1 MGDDGAALADLLAF
15 LNAAPVGLVQLAPD
29 GRIEMINALSARL
42 LLPVSAS
49 RRLDNL
55 FDLLEPLAPGLR
67 QRVAASGTAY
77 GPVGDPVRLHLVPG
91 DGPPAAARWLSL
103 QLLRLDTQRLLGVL
117 ADVTEQVHDEQA
129 LQSSREQLQFTL
141 DAVQLGDWSYDLDSR
156 LLTGSQRF
164 SRCLGRDEPVAGWT
178 AEQFIQ
184 QLHADDRDAVG
195 ASLRHSIAQALP
207 WQAEFRVVW
216 PDGSLHWVA
225 AHGHVQLEQGRACRV
240 VGVLIDATA
249 SREAQAARLRV
260 QELEAEN
267 RHILAISRFK
277 SQLLATLSHEFR
289 TPLNAI
295 IGFADLLAAGRKVP
309 DAERLSSYVGHIG
322 NSGRS
327 LLRLL
332 NSMLDLSKAQADGLE
347 FEPGP
352 VQIGPLLQDVA
363 GLLAASAQRKQLQLT
378 VEVGPGLDELQL
390 DPVRL
395 RQVVFNYLDNAIRFT
410 PPGGHVSVRA
420 CTQGPEQMR
429 IEVEDTGPGIAL
441 ADQAALF
448 DEFSTLDPGPGRVR
462 DGAGLGL
469 GLALVRRLVQA
480 QGGQVGV
487 RSVPGQGSV
496 FHLVLNRVQ
505 GRVQGPEP
513 GASPPDGGTSGN
525 ARFTGR

>member
-1 MGDDGAALADLLAF
+1 MQPAEDGGAGSELRAL

-42 LLPVSAS
+42 LLPVSAG

-55 FDLLEPLAPGLR
+55 FDVLEPLAPGLR
-67 QRVAASGTAY
+67 QQVAASGTAY
-77 GPVGDPVRLHLVPG
+77 GPVGDPVRLHLVP
-91 DGPPAAARWLSL
+91 DDAPPAAARWLSL
-103 QLLRLDTQRLLGVL
+103 QLLRLDAQRL
-117 ADVTEQVHDEQA
+117 
-129 LQSSREQLQFTL
+129 
-141 DAVQLGDWSYDLDSR
+141 
-156 LLTGSQRF
+156 
-164 SRCLGRDEPVAGWT
+164 
-178 AEQFIQ
+178 
-184 QLHADDRDAVG
+184 
-195 ASLRHSIAQALP
+195 
-207 WQAEFRVVW
+207 
-216 PDGSLHWVA
+216 
-225 AHGHVQLEQGRACRV
+225 

-249 SREAQAARLRV
+249 SREAEEARLRV
-260 QELEAEN
+260 QQLEAEN

-295 IGFADLLAAGRKVP
+295 IGLADLLAAGRKVP
-309 DAERLSSYVGHIG
+309 DAERLTSYVGHIG
-322 NSGRS
+322 NSGRT
-327 LLRLL
+327 LLRLV
-332 NSMLDLSKAQADGLE
+332 NNMLDLSKAQADGFE
-347 FEPGP
+347 FEPRP
-352 VQIGPLLQDVA
+352 VQIEPLLQDVV
-363 GLLAASAQRKQLQLT
+363 GLLAATAQRKQLQVT
-378 VEVGPGLDELQL
+378 VQVGPGLDELQL
-390 DPVRL
+390 DPLRL

-469 GLALVRRLVQA
+469 ALVRRLVQA

-505 GRVQGPEP
+505 GPEP

-525 ARFTGR
+525 ARFTSR